1 MSFFNELKRRN
12 VFKVAAAYL
21 IVGWLIMQAG
31 EVMGPALHLPGW
43 VNSMLAFFLI
53 LGFPLAL
60 IFAWAFEMTPDGL
73 KKEKDI
79 DRGQPFALATGKKLN
94 LTITALLVVALGYFV
109 WESRFQMESEP
120 VSQEPVAQAVNPD
133 NAEVALI
140 PSTENDRPD
149 SNTIA
154 VLPFTNMSSDPEQE
168 YFSDG
173 ITEEILNLLVR
184 IPELK
189 VTSRTSVFTFKGQ
202 NVDIPTVAKKL
213 GVAHILEGSVR
224 KAGNRVRITAQL
236 IEAANDVHIW
246 SETYERKLDDIFTIQ
261 DEIARE
267 VVKALQ
273 IQLLGEAPLAAATNV
288 EAYKQ
293 YLRGKYFAA
302 SATNSEGVESAVT
315 AYREAIALDANFAPP
330 WVGLADVFYT
340 QGRYGVTD
348 ITDKQEAMEAS
359 RRAAMRALEL
369 DDELAEGW
377 LALAMIQF
385 YYDWDWSRA
394 EVTILTAL
402 KYGPQDAR
410 VLRST
415 AWASLILGETE
426 RALELA
432 QRAVE
437 LDPLEGSGLAYLGTT
452 YGALGQPKEEERIYR
467 NFLELYPDSVSV
479 KSWLAASLAEQ
490 GRPEE
495 GLQYLDFDSE
505 NRWQKIMSAIVL
517 HSLGRHEEERQMQQ
531 FMIDERS
538 DSMAFFI
545 AMTYAWHGDP
555 DTAFEWLD
563 IAYEQRDG
571 YLHHLSFNSRL
582 ANLHDDPRWEKILG
596 KMGLLEYWNKSQARR
611 EEAES

>member
-1 MSFFNELKRRN
+1 MRGKHFST
-12 VFKVAAAYL
+12 
-21 IVGWLIMQAG
+21 
-31 EVMGPALHLPGW
+31 
-43 VNSMLAFFLI
+43 
-53 LGFPLAL
+53 LG
-60 IFAWAFEMTPDGL
+60 T
-73 KKEKDI
+73 
-79 DRGQPFALATGKKLN
+79 
-94 LTITALLVVALGYFV
+94 
-109 WESRFQMESEP
+109 WESLDS
-120 VSQEPVAQAVNPD
+120 
-133 NAEVALI
+133 AE
-140 PSTENDRPD
+140 
-149 SNTIA
+149 
-154 VLPFTNMSSDPEQE
+154 
-168 YFSDG
+168 
-173 ITEEILNLLVR
+173 
-184 IPELK
+184 
-189 VTSRTSVFTFKGQ
+189 
-202 NVDIPTVAKKL
+202 
-213 GVAHILEGSVR
+213 
-224 KAGNRVRITAQL
+224 
-236 IEAANDVHIW
+236 
-246 SETYERKLDDIFTIQ
+246 
-261 DEIARE
+261 
-267 VVKALQ
+267 
-273 IQLLGEAPLAAATNV
+273 
-288 EAYKQ
+288 
-293 YLRGKYFAA
+293 
-302 SATNSEGVESAVT
+302 T

-505 NRWQKIMSAIVL
+505 NSWQKIMSAIVL

-563 IAYEQRDG
+563 IAYEQRDL

-611 EEAES
+611 EDAES

>member
-1 MSFFNELKRRN
+1 
-12 VFKVAAAYL
+12 
-21 IVGWLIMQAG
+21 
-31 EVMGPALHLPGW
+31 MGPALNLPHW
-43 VNSMLAFFLI
+43 VNSLLAFFLI
-53 LGFPLAL
+53 LGFPVAM

-79 DRGQPFALATGKKLN
+79 DRSQSPAITYGRKLN
-94 LTITALLVVALGYFV
+94 FTIITLLVVSLAYFV
-109 WESRFQMESEP
+109 WESRLQTGSEP
-120 VSQEPVAQAVNPD
+120 FSQEPTAQTIKAGD
-133 NAEVALI
+133 DKMALSPY
-140 PSTENDRPD
+140 PSN
-149 SNTIA
+149 SIA
-154 VLPFTNMSSDPEQE
+154 VLPFINMSSDPEQE

-173 ITEEILNLLVR
+173 ITEEVLNLLVK

-213 GVAHILEGSVR
+213 GVANILEGSVR

-273 IQLLGEAPLAAATNV
+273 IQLLGEAPLATSTNV

-293 YLRGKYFAA
+293 YLRGKHFAA
-302 SATNSEGVESAVT
+302 SATNSEGLKSAVT

-505 NRWQKIMSAIVL
+505 NSWQKIMSAIVL

-611 EEAES
+611 EDAES